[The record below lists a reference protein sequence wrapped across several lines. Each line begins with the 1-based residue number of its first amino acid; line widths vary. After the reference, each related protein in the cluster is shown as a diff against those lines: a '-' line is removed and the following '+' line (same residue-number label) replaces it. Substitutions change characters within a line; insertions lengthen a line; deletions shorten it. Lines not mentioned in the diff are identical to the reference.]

1 MTLIRREEPADI
13 DAIRRVNE
21 LAFEG
26 PTEAGIVDNLR
37 ERCEDLV
44 SLVAEEEG
52 SVVGHILFSPVEL
65 ESGDKTYIGMGLAP
79 MAVLPDHQRQGI
91 GSELVGA
98 GLAELRERDCT
109 FVIVLG
115 HPEYYPRFGFEPAS
129 KHGIKCEWEVPDE
142 AFMAL
147 VFDETRLPGAGG
159 MARYRAE
166 FSEAM

>member
-52 SVVGHILFSPVEL
+52 SVVGHILFSP
-65 ESGDKTYIGMGLAP
+65 
-79 MAVLPDHQRQGI
+79 
-91 GSELVGA
+91 
-98 GLAELRERDCT
+98 
-109 FVIVLG
+109 
-115 HPEYYPRFGFEPAS
+115 
-129 KHGIKCEWEVPDE
+129 
-142 AFMAL
+142 
-147 VFDETRLPGAGG
+147 
-159 MARYRAE
+159 E

>member
-1 MTLIRREEPADI
+1 MALIRREEPADI

-26 PTEAGIVDNLR
+26 PLEAGIVDNLR

-52 SVVGHILFSPVEL
+52 SVVGHILFSPIEL
-65 ESGDKTYIGMGLAP
+65 ESGDETHMGMSLAP
-79 MAVLPDHQRQGI
+79 MAVLPERQRQGI
-91 GSELVGA
+91 GSELVRA
-98 GLAELRERDCT
+98 GLAELRERDCI

-129 KHGIKCEWEVPDE
+129 KHGIKCEWAVPDE
-142 AFMAL
+142 AFMIL
-147 VFDETRLPGAGG
+147 VFDETRLPEAGG
-159 MARYRAE
+159 RVRYRPE